1 MKKIYLS
8 LIIFLTVNFSKAQ
21 VANYVFNQFIG
32 TFTSLNVPGSTVV
45 AQGFQD
51 DNAYGNIPI
60 GFSFLYNNTTYT
72 SVGVSTN
79 GWITF
84 GSYFPNDNFAPISNS
99 GGNGDGVSILSG
111 DMQLGAYHTAT
122 VTNGSNVI
130 ALTYTTTLGLFG
142 VGDAI
147 SGPGI
152 PGGATITG
160 FSATNLTISANA
172 TGNGTTFTV
181 PGIISY
187 VCTGTTPNRV
197 FTMQWKRQSRYS
209 NNGTGIDDYINLQIK
224 LYETTNVVEL
234 IYGKCGTNNVNTQP
248 SETGLVGANNL
259 DFNNRDVPAFVNWQ
273 TSSAGTANNATCMFG
288 INNTVP
294 QNLTYRWTPPA
305 PCSGTPAANTAV
317 SSSSLACMGGNVN
330 LNLGTTYSLTGL
342 NFVWSSA
349 SALAGPYTPINTSS
363 LSPFTATNVTANTW
377 YICTITCT
385 NSSQSYTTAPVAI
398 TSVGSITNTTP
409 YFEGFESLQLNN
421 SLPNC
426 SWAASNPTNICQTYT
441 SMASNNR
448 YPNSGSKFAAFK
460 FGTNT
465 NGDYFYTNGIKLY
478 AGITYSAEVFYVTD
492 GGNGW
497 SEFSMYYGASQSTTG
512 LVNIASVT
520 ASASLTSMF
529 YLPLTNTFVVPSS
542 GYYYIAIK
550 AIGNTTPWFLSW
562 DDLSITAPCNLNT
575 PTLSISGGT
584 VAQCAGIPVKL
595 TASGAD
601 SYNWN
606 TGPITSTVNV
616 IPTINT
622 SYTVSGFG
630 PTGCVGTAIKTVSVE
645 PLPTVSITP
654 LTQSICVTEV
664 ATITVSGAVSY
675 TWNPS
680 NSFASTFTLSPAASN
695 VYSVSYTGVNNCVA
709 TSTAQVNVS
718 QCVGLNEFVLNNE
731 TKIYPNPTQGIIH
744 VNVSEGGNKTLEVMD
759 VTGRV
764 IQTKSFAASTY
775 ELDLKEYST
784 GVYYLK
790 IISGN
795 STEIKKLIRN

>member
-8 LIIFLTVNFSKAQ
+8 LIIIFATSIGHSQ
-21 VANYVFNQFIG
+21 VANYVFNQFVG

-79 GWITF
+79 GWLTF

-111 DMQLGAYHTAT
+111 DMQLGAYHTST
-122 VTNGSNVI
+122 ITNGSNVI

-142 VGDAI
+142 IGDAI
-147 SGPGI
+147 SGTGI

-172 TGNGTTFTV
+172 TGNGTAFTV

-187 VCTGTTPNRV
+187 LCTGSTPNRV
-197 FTMQWKRQSRYS
+197 FTMSWKRQSRYS
-209 NNGTGIDDYINLQIK
+209 NNGTGIDDYINVQIR
-224 LYETTNVVEL
+224 LYETTNVIDLV
-234 IYGKCGTNNVNTQP
+234 YGKCGTNNVNTQP
-248 SETGLVGANNL
+248 SETGLVGSSNA
-259 DFNNRDVPAFVNWQ
+259 DFNNRDVPGFVNWQ
-273 TSSAGTANNATCMFG
+273 TSSAGTANNVTCMFG

-330 LNLGTTYSLTGL
+330 LNLSTTYTLTGL
-342 NFVWSSA
+342 SFVWSSA
-349 SALAGPYTPINTSS
+349 PALAGPYTPINTFS

-385 NSSQSYTTAPVAI
+385 NSSQSYTTAPIAI

-409 YFEGFESLQLNN
+409 YFEGFENVQLNN
-421 SLPNC
+421 TLPNC

-441 SMASNNR
+441 AMANNNR
-448 YPNSGSKFAAFK
+448 YPNSGNKFAAFK
-460 FGTNT
+460 FGTNPT
-465 NGDYFYTNGIKLY
+465 GDYFYTNGIKLY

-520 ASASLTSMF
+520 AAASLTSMF
-529 YLPLTNTFVVPSS
+529 YLSLTNTFVVPAS
-542 GYYYIAIK
+542 GFYYMAIK
-550 AIGNTTPWFLSW
+550 GIGNTNPFFMCW
-562 DDLSITAPCNLNT
+562 DDLSVTAPCSLNT
-575 PTLSISGGT
+575 PTLSIAGGT
-584 VAQCAGIPVKL
+584 LIKCAGTPVNL
-595 TASGAD
+595 SASGATT
-601 SYNWN
+601 YTWN
-606 TGPITSTVNV
+606 TGPTTSSVNV
-616 IPTINT
+616 IPMVNT
-622 SYTVSGFG
+622 TYTVSGSG
-630 PTGCVGTAIKTVSVE
+630 ITGCVASAVISVSVD

-654 LTQSICVTEV
+654 LTQSICITEV
-664 ATITVSGAVSY
+664 ATISVNGAVSY

-680 NSFASTFTLSPAASN
+680 NSHASTFTLSPPTSN
-695 VYSVSYTGVNNCVA
+695 VYSVSYTGANNCIA
-709 TSTAQVNVS
+709 TSTAQVDVS
-718 QCVGLNEFVLNNE
+718 QCVGLNELTVQSE
-731 TKIYPNPTQGIIH
+731 TKIFPNPTHGQITIS
-744 VNVSEGGNKTLEVMD
+744 VSNSGNKTLELVD
-759 VTGRV
+759 ITGRM
-764 IQTKSFAASTY
+764 IQRKSFTGNSY
-775 ELDLKEYST
+775 QLELKEFPQ

-790 IISGN
+790 VISGN
-795 STEIKKLIRN
+795 STEIKKVIKD

>member
-1 MKKIYLS
+1 
-8 LIIFLTVNFSKAQ
+8 
-21 VANYVFNQFIG
+21 
-32 TFTSLNVPGSTVV
+32 
-45 AQGFQD
+45 
-51 DNAYGNIPI
+51 
-60 GFSFLYNNTTYT
+60 
-72 SVGVSTN
+72 
-79 GWITF
+79 
-84 GSYFPNDNFAPISNS
+84 
-99 GGNGDGVSILSG
+99 
-111 DMQLGAYHTAT
+111 MQLGAYHTAT
-122 VTNGSNVI
+122 ITSGSNVI
-130 ALTYTTTLGLFG
+130 GLTYTVASTLFAIGDG
-142 VGDAI
+142 V
-147 SGPGI
+147 SGTGI

-160 FSATNLTISANA
+160 LSPTNLTISANA
-172 TGNGTTFTV
+172 TGNGTTFTS

-187 VCTGTTPNRV
+187 LCIGTTPNRV

-224 LYETTNVVEL
+224 LHETTNIVDL
-234 IYGKCGTNNVNTQP
+234 IYGRCGTNNTNTQP
-248 SETGLVGANNL
+248 SETGLVGSNNL

-273 TSSAGTANNATCMFG
+273 TSSAGTANNVTCMFG

-330 LNLGTTYSLTGL
+330 LNLSATYSLTGL
-342 NFVWSSA
+342 IFVWSSA
-349 SALAGPYTPINTSS
+349 SSLAGPYSPINTSS
-363 LSPFTATNVTANTW
+363 LSALTATNVTTNTW

-385 NSSQSYTTAPVAI
+385 NSSQSYTTASIGV

-426 SWAASNPTNICQTYT
+426 SWASSNPTNICQTYT

-448 YPNSGSKFAAFK
+448 YPNSGNKFAAFK

-465 NGDYFYTNGIKLY
+465 IGDYFYSNGIKLF

-512 LVNIASVT
+512 LVNIATETST
-520 ASASLTSMF
+520 ANLTSMF
-529 YLPLTNTFVVPSS
+529 YLPLTNTFVVPNS

-562 DDLSITAPCNLNT
+562 DDLSVTAPCNLNT
-575 PTLSISGGT
+575 PTLSITGGT
-584 VAQCAGIPVKL
+584 LAQCAATPVKL

-601 SYNWN
+601 TYNWS
-606 TGPITSTVNV
+606 TGPLTSTVNV
-616 IPTINT
+616 IQTINT

-630 PTGCVGTAIKTVSVE
+630 PTGCLGTAMITVSVE

-654 LTQSICVTEV
+654 LTQSICVSDV
-664 ATITVSGAVSY
+664 ATITVNGALSY

-680 NSFASTFTLSPAASN
+680 NSFASSFTLSPAASN
-695 VYSVSYTGVNNCVA
+695 VYSVSYTGVNNCIA
-709 TSTAQVNVS
+709 TSTAQVDVS
-718 QCVGLNEFVLNNE
+718 QCVGLNKLTVNTEI
-731 TKIYPNPTQGIIH
+731 KIYPNPTQGIITICDS
-744 VNVSEGGNKTLEVMD
+744 NAGTKTIEITD
-759 VTGRV
+759 ITGRV
-764 IQTKSFAASTY
+764 IQKKNVTGSICQV
-775 ELDLKEYST
+775 DLKEFSK
-784 GVYYLK
+784 GIYYLK
-790 IISGN
+790 ITSET
-795 STEIKKLIRN
+795 STEITKVIRN